1 MVDVPE
7 LPVPDFPPLL
17 MGVPDCSRFDGCPGL
32 LPVSRTAFPEC
43 SRDLMG
49 VPDCSPECSRD
60 LMGVPEFVPEFDNL
74 IGIPEFYLP
83 EFYPRAEHST
93 LDIYIQ

>member
-49 VPDCSPECSRD
+49 VP
-60 LMGVPEFVPEFDNL
+60 EFVPEFDNL